1 MNSEISSLVPDRI
14 LEDRT
19 DFCLLH
25 ELERLCSRCIFLC
38 ICLPFEVQQ
47 LLDDVAGVP
56 STGTIHLWLDDN
68 WLRVEV
74 VFMDI
79 SDGLLGVGRRRWDV
93 SSRFFRVGDISLTGH
108 EDDGGWDL
116 ELFNYGHIH
125 IFDRL
130 SRDDIGFWR
139 MFRDHSL
146 DFWNF
151 HVDIDVV
158 LLVLFR
164 DMLIDLGLKLVDWV
178 LFGSQ
183 ARDRQVDILNFP
195 RSLCGR

>member
-1 MNSEISSLVPDRI
+1 MKLKISSLVPDRI

-25 ELERLCSRCIFLC
+25 ELERLCSRGIFLRG
-38 ICLPFEVQQ
+38 CLPFEVQQ
-47 LLDDVAGVP
+47 LLDDVVGVP
-56 STGTIHLWLDDN
+56 STGTVHLRLDDN

-74 VFMDI
+74 VLMDI

-108 EDDGGWDL
+108 EDDAGWDL
-116 ELFNYGHIH
+116 ELFNYGH

-146 DFWNF
+146 DFRNF

-164 DMLIDLGLKLVDWV
+164 DDLIYLGLKLVDWV